1 MKKGTKGML
10 IAAGAF
16 AVAGIGFCIGGISV
30 AAVETGGN
38 VFDQAGQLLQD
49 NDYPLAGLIHWGN
62 AQYHSSD
69 IDWDALDGNTVDM
82 DFASDLEISLK
93 YDELLIQEYDGDK
106 IRVNVANDAKND
118 VVVKETSGKITITD
132 TRSGNVKK
140 KKQIKVIV
148 PSGKD
153 FDTISLGV
161 DMGTI
166 DLECDLKVQ
175 ELSVEVGAGEFS
187 GYGNITAAYCD
198 LQVGAGTIDIDQLD
212 IQKLNADCSAGEIDM
227 VVTGK
232 EKDYNYD
239 LSCGMGEINL
249 EDSEYSGLGIE
260 KNISNEGARK
270 DMVLECGMG
279 EIDVEFT
286 GEKQNLAERFFQ
298 TRSGVKL
305 CNK

>member
-1 MKKGTKGML
+1 ML
-10 IAAGAF
+10 IAVGAF
-16 AVAGIGFCIGGISV
+16 AVAGVGFCIGGISV

-153 FDTISLGV
+153 FDTVSLGV

-198 LQVGAGTIDIDQLD
+198 LQVGAGTIDIDQID
-212 IQKLNADCSAGEIDM
+212 VQKLNADCGAGEIDM

-232 EKDYNYD
+232 EKDYNYE
-239 LSCGMGEINL
+239 LSCGMGEIDL
-249 EDSEYSGLGIE
+249 ENSEYSGLGIE

-286 GEKQNLAERFFQ
+286 GE
-298 TRSGVKL
+298 S
-305 CNK
+305 

>member
-10 IAAGAF
+10 IAASAF
-16 AVAGIGFCIGGISV
+16 AVAGIGLCIGGISV

-49 NDYPLAGLIHWGN
+49 NGYPLAGLIHWGN
-62 AQYHSSD
+62 VQYHSSD

-106 IRVNVANDAKND
+106 IRVNVANDTKND

-153 FDTISLGV
+153 FDTVSLGV

-198 LQVGAGTIDIDQLD
+198 LQVGAGTIDMDQLD
-212 IQKLNADCSAGEIDM
+212 VQKLNADCGAGEIDM

-232 EKDYNYD
+232 EKDYNYE
-239 LSCGMGEINL
+239 LSCGMGEIDL
-249 EDSEYSGLGIE
+249 ENSEYSGLGIE
-260 KNISNEGARK
+260 KNISNESARK

-286 GEKQNLAERFFQ
+286 GEN
-298 TRSGVKL
+298 
-305 CNK
+305 

>member
-10 IAAGAF
+10 IAVGAF
-16 AVAGIGFCIGGISV
+16 AVAGVGFCIGGISV
-30 AAVETGGN
+30 AAVETGVN

-153 FDTISLGV
+153 FDTVSLGV

-198 LQVGAGTIDIDQLD
+198 LQVGAGTIDIDQID
-212 IQKLNADCSAGEIDM
+212 VQKLNADCGAGEIDM

-249 EDSEYSGLGIE
+249 EDSEYSGIGIE

-286 GEKQNLAERFFQ
+286 GE
-298 TRSGVKL
+298 S
-305 CNK
+305 

>member
-16 AVAGIGFCIGGISV
+16 AVAGIGLCIGGISV
-30 AAVETGGN
+30 AAVETGVN

-62 AQYHSSD
+62 VQYHSSD

-106 IRVNVANDAKND
+106 IRVNVANDTKND

-140 KKQIKVIV
+140 KKQIKVSI
-148 PSGKD
+148 PSVKE
-153 FDTISLGV
+153 FDTVSLGV

-187 GYGNITAAYCD
+187 GYGNITAANCD
-198 LQVGAGTIDIDQLD
+198 LQVGAGTIDIDQID
-212 IQKLNADCSAGEIDM
+212 VQKLNADCGAGEIDM

-239 LSCGMGEINL
+239 LSCGMGEIDL

-286 GEKQNLAERFFQ
+286 GEN
-298 TRSGVKL
+298 
-305 CNK
+305 

>member
-16 AVAGIGFCIGGISV
+16 AVAGIGLCIGGISV

-153 FDTISLGV
+153 FDTVSLGV

-198 LQVGAGTIDIDQLD
+198 LQVGAGTIDIDQID
-212 IQKLNADCSAGEIDM
+212 VQKLNADCGAGEIDM

-232 EKDYNYD
+232 EKDYNYE
-239 LSCGMGEINL
+239 LSCGMGEIDL
-249 EDSEYSGLGIE
+249 ENSEYSGLGIE
-260 KNISNEGARK
+260 KTISNEGAQK

-286 GEKQNLAERFFQ
+286 GE
-298 TRSGVKL
+298 S
-305 CNK
+305 

>member
-16 AVAGIGFCIGGISV
+16 AVAGIGLCIGGISV
-30 AAVETGGN
+30 AAVETGVN

-62 AQYHSSD
+62 VQYHSSD

-106 IRVNVANDAKND
+106 IRVNVANDTKND

-153 FDTISLGV
+153 FDTVSLGV

-175 ELSVEVGAGEFS
+175 ELSMVVGAGEFS

-212 IQKLNADCSAGEIDM
+212 IQKLNADCGAGEIDM

-239 LSCGMGEINL
+239 LSCGMGEIDL

-286 GEKQNLAERFFQ
+286 GEN
-298 TRSGVKL
+298 
-305 CNK
+305 

>member
-153 FDTISLGV
+153 FDTVSLGV

-175 ELSVEVGAGEFS
+175 ELSVKVGAGEFS

-212 IQKLNADCSAGEIDM
+212 VQKLNADCSAGEIDM

-249 EDSEYSGLGIE
+249 EDSEYSGIGIE

-286 GEKQNLAERFFQ
+286 GEN
-298 TRSGVKL
+298 
-305 CNK
+305 

>member
-16 AVAGIGFCIGGISV
+16 AVAGIGLCIGGISV

-153 FDTISLGV
+153 FDTVSLGV

-175 ELSVEVGAGEFS
+175 KLSVEVGAGEFS

-212 IQKLNADCSAGEIDM
+212 IQKLNADCGAGEIDM

-249 EDSEYSGLGIE
+249 EDSEYSGIGIE

-286 GEKQNLAERFFQ
+286 GE
-298 TRSGVKL
+298 S
-305 CNK
+305 

>member
-16 AVAGIGFCIGGISV
+16 AVAGIGLCIGGISA

-62 AQYHSSD
+62 VQYHSSD
-69 IDWDALDGNTVDM
+69 IDWDDLDGNTVDM

-153 FDTISLGV
+153 FDTVSLGV

-212 IQKLNADCSAGEIDM
+212 IQKLNADCGAGEIDM

-249 EDSEYSGLGIE
+249 EDSEYSGIGIE

-286 GEKQNLAERFFQ
+286 GE
-298 TRSGVKL
+298 S
-305 CNK
+305 

>member
-153 FDTISLGV
+153 FDTVSLGV

-249 EDSEYSGLGIE
+249 EDSEYSGIGIE

-279 EIDVEFT
+279 EIEVEFT
-286 GEKQNLAERFFQ
+286 GE
-298 TRSGVKL
+298 S
-305 CNK
+305 

>member
-16 AVAGIGFCIGGISV
+16 AVAGIGLCIGGISV

-153 FDTISLGV
+153 FDTVSLGV

-198 LQVGAGTIDIDQLD
+198 LQVGAGTIDIDQID
-212 IQKLNADCSAGEIDM
+212 VQKLNADCGAGEIDM

-249 EDSEYSGLGIE
+249 EDSEYSGIGIE

-286 GEKQNLAERFFQ
+286 GE
-298 TRSGVKL
+298 S
-305 CNK
+305 

>member
-1 MKKGTKGML
+1 ML
-10 IAAGAF
+10 IAVGAF
-16 AVAGIGFCIGGISV
+16 AVAGVGFCIGGISV

-153 FDTISLGV
+153 FDTVSLGV

-198 LQVGAGTIDIDQLD
+198 LQVGAGTIDMDQLD
-212 IQKLNADCSAGEIDM
+212 IQKLNADCGAGEIDM

-249 EDSEYSGLGIE
+249 EDSEYSGIGIE

-286 GEKQNLAERFFQ
+286 GE
-298 TRSGVKL
+298 S
-305 CNK
+305 

>member
-1 MKKGTKGML
+1 ML

-16 AVAGIGFCIGGISV
+16 AVAGVGFCIGGISV
-30 AAVETGGN
+30 AAVETGVN

-153 FDTISLGV
+153 FDTVSLGV

-198 LQVGAGTIDIDQLD
+198 LQVGAGTIDIDQID
-212 IQKLNADCSAGEIDM
+212 VQKLNADCGAGEIDM

-232 EKDYNYD
+232 EKDYNYE
-239 LSCGMGEINL
+239 LSCGMGEIDL
-249 EDSEYSGLGIE
+249 ENSEYSGLGIE

-286 GEKQNLAERFFQ
+286 GE
-298 TRSGVKL
+298 S
-305 CNK
+305 

>member
-10 IAAGAF
+10 IAVGAF
-16 AVAGIGFCIGGISV
+16 AVAGVGFCIGGISV

-140 KKQIKVIV
+140 KKQIKVSV
-148 PSGKD
+148 PSVKE
-153 FDTISLGV
+153 FDTVSLGV

-212 IQKLNADCSAGEIDM
+212 IQKLNADCGAGEIDM

-239 LSCGMGEINL
+239 LSCGMGEIDL
-249 EDSEYSGLGIE
+249 ENSEYSGLGIE
-260 KNISNEGARK
+260 KTISNEGAKK

-286 GEKQNLAERFFQ
+286 GE
-298 TRSGVKL
+298 S
-305 CNK
+305 

>member
-198 LQVGAGTIDIDQLD
+198 LQVGAGTIDIDQID
-212 IQKLNADCSAGEIDM
+212 VQKLNADCGAGEIDM

-239 LSCGMGEINL
+239 LSCGMGEIDL

-286 GEKQNLAERFFQ
+286 GE
-298 TRSGVKL
+298 S
-305 CNK
+305 

>member
-10 IAAGAF
+10 IAVGAF
-16 AVAGIGFCIGGISV
+16 AVAGVGFCIGGISV

-153 FDTISLGV
+153 FDTVSLGV

-175 ELSVEVGAGEFS
+175 ELSMEVGAGEFS

-198 LQVGAGTIDIDQLD
+198 LQVGAGTIDIDQID
-212 IQKLNADCSAGEIDM
+212 VQKLNADCGAGEIDM

-286 GEKQNLAERFFQ
+286 GE
-298 TRSGVKL
+298 S
-305 CNK
+305 

>member
-16 AVAGIGFCIGGISV
+16 AVAGIGLCIGGISV
-30 AAVETGGN
+30 AAVETGVN

-62 AQYHSSD
+62 VQYHSSD

-140 KKQIKVIV
+140 KKQIKVSI
-148 PSGKD
+148 PSVKE
-153 FDTISLGV
+153 FDTVSLGV

-212 IQKLNADCSAGEIDM
+212 IQKLNADCGAGEIDM

-239 LSCGMGEINL
+239 LSCGMGEIDL

-286 GEKQNLAERFFQ
+286 GE
-298 TRSGVKL
+298 S
-305 CNK
+305 

>member
-1 MKKGTKGML
+1 ML
-10 IAAGAF
+10 IAVGAF
-16 AVAGIGFCIGGISV
+16 AVAGIGLCIGGISV

-153 FDTISLGV
+153 FDTVSLGV

-212 IQKLNADCSAGEIDM
+212 IQKLNADCGAGEIDM

-249 EDSEYSGLGIE
+249 EDSEYSGIGIE

-286 GEKQNLAERFFQ
+286 GE
-298 TRSGVKL
+298 S
-305 CNK
+305 

>member
-30 AAVETGGN
+30 VAVETGGN

-106 IRVNVANDAKND
+106 IRVNVANDTKND
-118 VVVKETSGKITITD
+118 VVVKETSGKIMITD

-153 FDTISLGV
+153 FDTVSLGV

-175 ELSVEVGAGEFS
+175 ELSMEVGAGEFS

-212 IQKLNADCSAGEIDM
+212 IQKLNADCGAGEIDM

-286 GEKQNLAERFFQ
+286 GE
-298 TRSGVKL
+298 S
-305 CNK
+305 

>member
-16 AVAGIGFCIGGISV
+16 AVAGIGLCIGGISV

-62 AQYHSSD
+62 VQYHSSD

-140 KKQIKVIV
+140 KKQIKVSV
-148 PSGKD
+148 PSVKE
-153 FDTISLGV
+153 FDTVSLGV

-249 EDSEYSGLGIE
+249 EDSEYSGIGIE

-286 GEKQNLAERFFQ
+286 GE
-298 TRSGVKL
+298 S
-305 CNK
+305 

>member
-153 FDTISLGV
+153 FDTVSLGV

-212 IQKLNADCSAGEIDM
+212 VQKLNADCGAGEIDM

-239 LSCGMGEINL
+239 LSCGMGEIDL
-249 EDSEYSGLGIE
+249 ENSEYSGLGIE
-260 KNISNEGARK
+260 KTISNEGARK

-286 GEKQNLAERFFQ
+286 GE
-298 TRSGVKL
+298 S
-305 CNK
+305 

>member
-16 AVAGIGFCIGGISV
+16 AVAGIGLCIGGISV
-30 AAVETGGN
+30 AAVETGVN

-62 AQYHSSD
+62 VQYHSSD

-106 IRVNVANDAKND
+106 IRVNVANDTKND

-153 FDTISLGV
+153 FDTVSLGV

-212 IQKLNADCSAGEIDM
+212 IQKLNADCGAGEIDM

-239 LSCGMGEINL
+239 LSCGMGEIDL

-286 GEKQNLAERFFQ
+286 GEN
-298 TRSGVKL
+298 
-305 CNK
+305 

>member
-10 IAAGAF
+10 IAVGAF
-16 AVAGIGFCIGGISV
+16 AVAGVGFCIGGISV

-38 VFDQAGQLLQD
+38 VFDQAGQLLQY

-153 FDTISLGV
+153 FDTVSLGV

-198 LQVGAGTIDIDQLD
+198 LQVGAGTIDIDQID
-212 IQKLNADCSAGEIDM
+212 VQKLNADCGAGEIDM

-232 EKDYNYD
+232 EKDYNYE
-239 LSCGMGEINL
+239 LSCGMGEIDL
-249 EDSEYSGLGIE
+249 ENSEYSGLGIE
-260 KNISNEGARK
+260 KTISNEGAQK

-286 GEKQNLAERFFQ
+286 GE
-298 TRSGVKL
+298 S
-305 CNK
+305 

>member
-10 IAAGAF
+10 IAVGAF

-153 FDTISLGV
+153 FDTVSLGV

-187 GYGNITAAYCD
+187 GYGNITAANCD
-198 LQVGAGTIDIDQLD
+198 LQVGAGTIDIDQID
-212 IQKLNADCSAGEIDM
+212 VQKLNADCGAGEIDM

-239 LSCGMGEINL
+239 LSCGMGEIDL

-286 GEKQNLAERFFQ
+286 GE
-298 TRSGVKL
+298 S
-305 CNK
+305 

>member
-16 AVAGIGFCIGGISV
+16 AVAGIGLCIGGISV
-30 AAVETGGN
+30 AAVETGVN

-62 AQYHSSD
+62 VQYHSSD

-153 FDTISLGV
+153 FDTVSLGV

-198 LQVGAGTIDIDQLD
+198 LQVGAGTIDIDQID
-212 IQKLNADCSAGEIDM
+212 VQKLNADCGAGEIDM

-239 LSCGMGEINL
+239 LSCGMGEIDL

-286 GEKQNLAERFFQ
+286 GE
-298 TRSGVKL
+298 S
-305 CNK
+305 

>member
-153 FDTISLGV
+153 FDTVSLGV

-175 ELSVEVGAGEFS
+175 ELSGEVGAGEFS

-249 EDSEYSGLGIE
+249 EDSEYSGIGIE

-286 GEKQNLAERFFQ
+286 GE
-298 TRSGVKL
+298 S
-305 CNK
+305 

>member
-62 AQYHSSD
+62 AQYHFSD

-249 EDSEYSGLGIE
+249 EDSEYSGIGIE

-286 GEKQNLAERFFQ
+286 GE
-298 TRSGVKL
+298 S
-305 CNK
+305 

>member
-16 AVAGIGFCIGGISV
+16 AVAGIGLCIGGISV

-153 FDTISLGV
+153 FDTVSLGV

-198 LQVGAGTIDIDQLD
+198 LQVGAGTIDIDQID
-212 IQKLNADCSAGEIDM
+212 VQKLNADCGAGEIDM

-239 LSCGMGEINL
+239 LSCGMGEIDL

-286 GEKQNLAERFFQ
+286 GE
-298 TRSGVKL
+298 S
-305 CNK
+305 

>member
-16 AVAGIGFCIGGISV
+16 AVAGIGLCIGGISV

-49 NDYPLAGLIHWGN
+49 NDYLLAGLIHLGN

-153 FDTISLGV
+153 FDTVSLGV

-212 IQKLNADCSAGEIDM
+212 IQKLNADCGAGEIDM

-249 EDSEYSGLGIE
+249 EDSEYSGIGIE

-286 GEKQNLAERFFQ
+286 GE
-298 TRSGVKL
+298 S
-305 CNK
+305 

>member
-153 FDTISLGV
+153 FDTVSLGV

-212 IQKLNADCSAGEIDM
+212 IQKLNADCGAGEIDM

-232 EKDYNYD
+232 EKDYNYE
-239 LSCGMGEINL
+239 LSCGMGEIDL

-286 GEKQNLAERFFQ
+286 GE
-298 TRSGVKL
+298 S
-305 CNK
+305 

>member
-106 IRVNVANDAKND
+106 IRVNVANDTKND
-118 VVVKETSGKITITD
+118 VVVKETSGKIMITD

-153 FDTISLGV
+153 FDTVSLGV

-212 IQKLNADCSAGEIDM
+212 IQKLNADCGAGEIDM

-286 GEKQNLAERFFQ
+286 GE
-298 TRSGVKL
+298 S
-305 CNK
+305 

>member
-16 AVAGIGFCIGGISV
+16 AVAGIGLCIGGISV

-153 FDTISLGV
+153 FDTVSLGV

-212 IQKLNADCSAGEIDM
+212 IQKLNADCGAGEIDM

-286 GEKQNLAERFFQ
+286 GEN
-298 TRSGVKL
+298 
-305 CNK
+305 

>member
-16 AVAGIGFCIGGISV
+16 AVAGIGLCIGGISV

-93 YDELLIQEYDGDK
+93 YDELL
-106 IRVNVANDAKND
+106 VANDAKND

-153 FDTISLGV
+153 FDTVSLGV

-212 IQKLNADCSAGEIDM
+212 IQKLNADCGAGEIDM

-249 EDSEYSGLGIE
+249 EDSEYSGIGIE

-286 GEKQNLAERFFQ
+286 GE
-298 TRSGVKL
+298 S
-305 CNK
+305 

>member
-16 AVAGIGFCIGGISV
+16 AVAGVGFCIGGISV

-153 FDTISLGV
+153 FDTVSLGV

-187 GYGNITAAYCD
+187 GYGNITAANCE
-198 LQVGAGTIDIDQLD
+198 LQVGAGTIDIDQID
-212 IQKLNADCSAGEIDM
+212 VQKLNADCGAGEIDM

-232 EKDYNYD
+232 EKDYNYN
-239 LSCGMGEINL
+239 LSCGMGEIDL
-249 EDSEYSGLGIE
+249 ENSEYSGLGIE
-260 KNISNEGARK
+260 KTISNEGAQK

-286 GEKQNLAERFFQ
+286 GEN
-298 TRSGVKL
+298 
-305 CNK
+305 

>member
-62 AQYHSSD
+62 VQYHSSD

-140 KKQIKVIV
+140 KKQIKVSI
-148 PSGKD
+148 PSVKE
-153 FDTISLGV
+153 FDTVSLGV

-212 IQKLNADCSAGEIDM
+212 IQKLNADCGAGEIDM

-249 EDSEYSGLGIE
+249 EDSEYSGIGIE

-286 GEKQNLAERFFQ
+286 GEN
-298 TRSGVKL
+298 
-305 CNK
+305 

>member
-16 AVAGIGFCIGGISV
+16 AVAGVGFCIGGISV

-153 FDTISLGV
+153 FDTVSLGV

-249 EDSEYSGLGIE
+249 EDSEYSGIGIE

-286 GEKQNLAERFFQ
+286 GE
-298 TRSGVKL
+298 S
-305 CNK
+305 

>member
-16 AVAGIGFCIGGISV
+16 AVAGIVFCIGGISV

-249 EDSEYSGLGIE
+249 EDSEYSGIGIE

-286 GEKQNLAERFFQ
+286 GE
-298 TRSGVKL
+298 S
-305 CNK
+305 

>member
-16 AVAGIGFCIGGISV
+16 AVAGIGLCIGGISV

-153 FDTISLGV
+153 FDTVSLGV

-198 LQVGAGTIDIDQLD
+198 LQAGAGTIDIDQLD

-249 EDSEYSGLGIE
+249 EDSEYSGIGIE

-286 GEKQNLAERFFQ
+286 GE
-298 TRSGVKL
+298 S
-305 CNK
+305 